1 MTKLLLAGAG
11 GFLGSVARYG
21 VSILLLPW
29 CGRFPWATLG
39 INVLGCFLIGL
50 LMPWVEG
57 RPEWLVFI
65 ISGILGGFTTFSAFG
80 HETHKLAQGNS
91 PFLAVLYVA
100 ASVGLGLAAVWG
112 GRGLAK

>member
-1 MTKLLLAGAG
+1 LM
-11 GFLGSVARYG
+11 
-21 VSILLLPW
+21 LPW
-29 CGRFPWATLG
+29 CGRFPWATLL

-57 RPEWLVFI
+57 RPEWLVFVI
-65 ISGILGGFTTFSAFG
+65 TGILGGFTTFSAFG
-80 HETHKLAQGNS
+80 HETHKLAQGTS
-91 PFLAVLYVA
+91 PFLAAVYVL